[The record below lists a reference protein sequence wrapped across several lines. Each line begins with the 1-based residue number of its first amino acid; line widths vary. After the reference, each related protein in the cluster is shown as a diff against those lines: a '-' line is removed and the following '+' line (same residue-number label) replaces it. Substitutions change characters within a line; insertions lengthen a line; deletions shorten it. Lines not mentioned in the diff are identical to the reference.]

1 LDMVVHTCNLS
12 AQEAEAGGSQ
22 IWGQPELHS
31 KTLSKKKKENEWRG
45 ISLQNPHTLKGQ
57 YGWNM
62 SNSTPVNPTGG
73 WSGQIPQQTQ
83 MTETDTK

>member
-31 KTLSKKKKENEWRG
+31 KTLSKKKK
-45 ISLQNPHTLKGQ
+45 K
-57 YGWNM
+57 M
-62 SNSTPVNPTGG
+62 SEEGYHCRTH
-73 WSGQIPQQTQ
+73 IH
-83 MTETDTK
+83 